1 MADASRVVSPNGLS
15 KRGGYS
21 GGKPASEMG
30 PPAKLPASAAGRPAP
45 KNSSK
50 KA

>member
-1 MADASRVVSPNGLS
+1 MADVTRVVSLTGLS

-21 GGKPASEMG
+21 GGKPASQMG
-30 PPAKLPASAAGRPAP
+30 PPAKLPASAAGRPVP

-50 KA
+50 KS

>member
-1 MADASRVVSPNGLS
+1 MADTSRVMSLSGLS

-30 PPAKLPASAAGRPAP
+30 PPAKLPASAAGRPLP
-45 KNSSK
+45 KDSSK
-50 KA
+50 KS